1 MEAGTPETYL
11 WLTSILIFAILE
23 QLPVIIHYPIIR
35 SKGKLAMIG
44 QVVSHYKILLKLGDG
59 VTGVV
64 YKALDEKLDRIV
76 ALKIFHDHPFTND
89 EHKAFLTAEAR
100 AAAALNHP
108 NIRTIYEIDETDDC
122 LFMSMAFVD
131 GVSLKSKLHD
141 GPLET
146 ETAVSIACQVAD
158 GLEAAHCHGIVHRN
172 LNSANILI
180 ADRGLVKIL
189 NFGLAFPTA
198 EAVPAVEKAAIN
210 PTAYMS
216 PEQLRD
222 EPIDHR
228 TDIWSWSVV
237 LYEMLTGKLPFKGG
251 VLEELSDTII
261 NTIPPLASQIN
272 RNVPVELDRI
282 ITRAL
287 AKRPSDR
294 FQSIGEPMAALLSAE
309 ITLGAAARTGDFKTQ
324 PLQPAIAVLAFED
337 MIPAKD
343 QEYFCDGIAE
353 EIINDLAQMGG
364 LRVASRT
371 SSFAH
376 KGSREDIRTIGR
388 KLGVRSVLEGSVRR
402 TDSRIRITSQLVD
415 VADGYHLWTEQYD
428 RELEDVFAI
437 QEKIAHSIAQ
447 ALKIELTDD
456 EKQAIEQAPTHSIE
470 AYDFYLR
477 GRRFFYR
484 HTRKYTNHAIAMFS
498 RAIEKDPRYERAYAG
513 KADCHSYLYWYFGG
527 SAADLEQAERD
538 SETALELD
546 SSLSEAHAARG
557 LALSLSKRFT
567 EAENEF
573 EKAIGLNPNLFEAY
587 YFYARACFVQGKYQ
601 KAKDLYLQA
610 SRVNPA
616 DYQSPALLA
625 FLYKTMGQ
633 EKKMLPVLHEARD
646 KVEQHLALNPDDSR
660 AIYLGA
666 DVLIRLG
673 EKQKAM
679 EYVKRLAAT
688 ERDEP
693 YLLYGVACLYSLIG
707 KPDEAVFYLTKSVEG
722 GFAHRQYLEKDS
734 DFDPIR
740 EHPGYKRLIRDLKMR
755 E

>member
-1 MEAGTPETYL
+1 
-11 WLTSILIFAILE
+11 
-23 QLPVIIHYPIIR
+23 
-35 SKGKLAMIG
+35 MIG
-44 QVVSHYKILLKLGDG
+44 QVVSHYKILEKLGEG
-59 VTGVV
+59 GTGVV
-64 YKALDEKLDRIV
+64 YKALDEKLNRVV
-76 ALKIFHDHPFTND
+76 ALKVFHDQPFTN
-89 EHKAFLTAEAR
+89 EKQKAFLTTEAQ

-108 NIRTIYEIDETDDC
+108 NIRTIYEIDETDNC

-131 GVSLKSKLHD
+131 GVSLKNKLRD
-141 GPLET
+141 GPLDP
-146 ETAVSIACQVAD
+146 ETAVSIAYQMAD
-158 GLEAAHCHGIVHRN
+158 GLETAHRRGIVHRN

-180 ADRGLVKIL
+180 TERGLVKIL
-189 NFGLAFPTA
+189 NFGLASPSA
-198 EAVPAVEKAAIN
+198 ETGAIAQSASIN
-210 PTAYMS
+210 PTDYLS
-216 PEQLRD
+216 PEQLRNEQVD
-222 EPIDHR
+222 QR
-228 TDIWSWSVV
+228 TDIWSWGIAF
-237 LYEMLTGKLPFKGG
+237 YEMLTGKLPFKGEP
-251 VLEELSDTII
+251 VKDLSEAILNATPPRASEINLE
-261 NTIPPLASQIN
+261 
-272 RNVPVELDRI
+272 VPVELDRI
-282 ITRAL
+282 IARAL
-287 AKRPSDR
+287 AKPQPDR
-294 FQSIGEPMAALLSAE
+294 YQNIGEALSDLRYTGISR
-309 ITLGAAARTGDFKTQ
+309 GAAGQTDDFPAKSS
-324 PLQPAIAVLAFED
+324 QPAIAVLAFED
-337 MIPAKD
+337 MSPAKD

-353 EIINDLAQMGG
+353 EIINDLGQVGG

-371 SSFAH
+371 SSFAY
-376 KGSREDIRTIGR
+376 KGSREDIRTIGK

-402 TDSRIRITSQLVD
+402 TDNRIRITSQLID

-437 QEKIAHSIAQ
+437 QEEIAHSIAQ

-456 EKQAIEQAPTHSIE
+456 EKQAIEQVPTFSIE

-484 HTRKYTNHAIAMFS
+484 HTRKYTHHAIAMFS
-498 RAIEKDPRYERAYAG
+498 QAIEKDPRYARAYAG
-513 KADCHSYLYWYFGG
+513 KADCHSYLFWYFGG
-527 SAADLEQAERD
+527 SAADLEQAEKD
-538 SETALELD
+538 SQTALRLD
-546 SSLSEAHAARG
+546 PTLSEAHAARG
-557 LALSLSKRFT
+557 LALSLSKQFA
-567 EAENEF
+567 EAEKEF
-573 EKAIGLNPNLFEAY
+573 EKAIGLNSDLFEAY
-587 YFYARACFVQGKYQ
+587 YFYARACFVQGKYE
-601 KAKDLYLQA
+601 KAKDLYLRA

-625 FLYKTMGQ
+625 FLYKTMDQ
-633 EKKMLPVLHEARD
+633 EEKMLPVLHKARE

-734 DFDPIR
+734 DFESIR
-740 EHPGYKRLIRDLKMR
+740 EHPGYIRLIRDLKMR

>member
-1 MEAGTPETYL
+1 
-11 WLTSILIFAILE
+11 
-23 QLPVIIHYPIIR
+23 
-35 SKGKLAMIG
+35 MIG
-44 QVVSHYKILLKLGDG
+44 KVVSHYKILEKLGEG
-59 VTGVV
+59 GTGVV
-64 YKALDEKLDRIV
+64 YKALDERLNRVV
-76 ALKIFHDHPFTND
+76 ALKFFHDQLFID
-89 EHKAFLTAEAR
+89 AEQKAFLIREAQ

-108 NIRTIYEIDETDDC
+108 NIRTIYEIDETDEYF
-122 LFMSMAFVD
+122 FMSMAFIE
-131 GVSLKSKLHD
+131 GASLKKKLLE
-141 GPLET
+141 GPLNL
-146 ETAVSIACQVAD
+146 ETAVPAAYQVAD
-158 GLEAAHCHGIVHRN
+158 GIATAHSNGIIHRN

-180 ADRGLVKIL
+180 TDRGLVKIL
-189 NFGLAFPTA
+189 NFGLASPTA
-198 EAVPAVEKAAIN
+198 ETGPAVEKAAIN
-210 PTAYMS
+210 PTAYLS

-228 TDIWSWSVV
+228 TDIWSWGIVF
-237 LYEMLTGKLPFKGG
+237 YEMLTGKLPFKGEP
-251 VLEELSDTII
+251 VTELYGAII
-261 NTIPPLASQIN
+261 NEIPACASEIN
-272 RNVPVELDRI
+272 RKVPVELDRI
-282 ITRAL
+282 IARAL
-287 AKRPSDR
+287 AKPLPDR
-294 FQSIGEPMAALLSAE
+294 YQNIGEPLAALQSAG
-309 ITLGAAARTGDFKTQ
+309 ITLGATARTGDFKTQ
-324 PLQPAIAVLAFED
+324 PSQPAIAVLAFED
-337 MIPAKD
+337 MSPAKD

-353 EIINDLAQMGG
+353 EIINDLAQVGG

-371 SSFAH
+371 SSFAY

-402 TDSRIRITSQLVD
+402 TDSRIRITSQLID
-415 VADGYHLWTEQYD
+415 VEDGYHLWTEKYD

-437 QEKIAHSIAQ
+437 QEEIAHSIAQ
-447 ALKIELTDD
+447 ALKVELTDD
-456 EKQAIEQAPTHSIE
+456 EKHTIEQAPTRSIE

-484 HTRKYTNHAIAMFS
+484 HTRKYTNHAIEMFS
-498 RAIEKDPRYERAYAG
+498 RAIEKDPSYARAYSG

-527 SAADLEQAERD
+527 STADLEQAEKD
-538 SETALELD
+538 SETGLKLD
-546 SSLSEAHAARG
+546 PTLSETHAASG
-557 LALSLSKRFT
+557 LALSLSKRFE
-567 EAENEF
+567 EAEQAF
-573 EKAIGLNPNLFEAY
+573 EKAIELNLNLFEAY
-587 YFYARACFVQGKYQ
+587 YFYARACFVQGKYEQ
-601 KAKDLYLQA
+601 AKDLYLKA
-610 SRVNPA
+610 SRVNPT

-625 FLYKTMGQ
+625 FLYKTMDQ
-633 EKKMLPVLHEARD
+633 EEKMLPVLHEARD

-679 EYVKRLAAT
+679 EFVKRLAAT

-722 GFAHRQYLEKDS
+722 GFAHLQYLEKDS